1 MMLWTRRVWYWYY
14 ESTVPFRGNPAIPRV
29 WPIGCEFGVK
39 TSAKN
44 MVKLPVLFQV
54 VNRMSLSN
62 VGFLR
67 IVSCA
72 HGYVGSDV
80 SSLCSEAMEV
90 SREREHL
97 RMVIWFGG

>member
-1 MMLWTRRVWYWYY
+1 
-14 ESTVPFRGNPAIPRV
+14 
-29 WPIGCEFGVK
+29 
-39 TSAKN
+39 
-44 MVKLPVLFQV
+44 
-54 VNRMSLSN
+54 MSLSN

-90 SREREHL
+90 SREREHARTPADGYL
-97 RMVIWFGG
+97 VWWLNNQTRDVDRIGRVKK